1 MEILSRLKRS
11 AIGLKKSGKGEAAM
25 TREEGVF
32 FESFYRL
39 HFQKL
44 VGYAYRFLK
53 NWDDAKE
60 VVQEAFLTG
69 MVKIDRFYGSENRL
83 GWIKNVIRNKA
94 QNLNTVKKSRATVT
108 ISIED
113 TNLCPSAF
121 DYYVGVDAPSA
132 HCAEL
137 LSEQE
142 FLLIQRIFME
152 GEPYRN
158 VAKEFDLSEGAC
170 RKRVERIIKKLR
182 KNWDI
187 DYSS

>member
-1 MEILSRLKRS
+1 
-11 AIGLKKSGKGEAAM
+11 M

-137 LSEQE
+137 LSEQPQPISRSGTAHACPAAAAAQQPSRMRSAAPS
-142 FLLIQRIFME
+142 IQRRAF
-152 GEPYRN
+152 RW
-158 VAKEFDLSEGAC
+158 
-170 RKRVERIIKKLR
+170 KR
-182 KNWDI
+182 
-187 DYSS
+187 